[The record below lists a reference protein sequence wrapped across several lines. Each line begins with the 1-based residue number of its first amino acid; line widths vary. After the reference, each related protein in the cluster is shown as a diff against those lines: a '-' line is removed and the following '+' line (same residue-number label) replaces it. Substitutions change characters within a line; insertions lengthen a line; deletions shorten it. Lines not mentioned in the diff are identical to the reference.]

1 MFLEQIKNNLA
12 YLLLGCSVSLS
23 TFAESEKIDTSQI
36 VGKWQCN
43 ERLDYMGYDAQT
55 SMESM
60 FTETGK
66 YSDTS
71 KIILKNEIEVANFK
85 ASSTAQWNING
96 SVLSIE
102 HNHLDSFETDN
113 ESLNKKLNIKTS
125 LADPDVLEFVIKKL
139 TPNDMVLNLVLFDTE
154 IENLSRRCTR

>member
-1 MFLEQIKNNLA
+1 MFKVKGKNSLI
-12 YLLLGCSVSLS
+12 YILLGCFISLPVY
-23 TFAESEKIDTSQI
+23 ADSEKIDTSQI

-55 SMESM
+55 SMESI

-71 KIILKNEIEVANFK
+71 KIIFKNENEVANFK
-85 ASSTAQWNING
+85 ASSTAQWNIEG
-96 SVLSIE
+96 LVLSIE

-113 ESLNKKLNIKTS
+113 ELLNKKLDVKTS

-139 TPNDMVLNLVLFDTE
+139 TPKDMVLNLVLFDTE
-154 IENLSRRCTR
+154 IENLSRICTR